1 MSDLFNL
8 PHLDEDGYFDGFT
21 ACQNDKDGQPL
32 LPPDVVN
39 TKAPADD
46 PKTADA
52 YFKWDA
58 EGKKWLAEKKPTTAA
73 ECVALGPVDHYKQTD
88 RMNALRALYQKLVEA
103 DNTKFQIAR
112 GDNLEWK
119 VEAIPE
125 KTVEEVR
132 TEKTSELDAAFNS
145 WYTDGAT
152 MKSSLGFEAD
162 SDSRAM
168 QDVNGLV
175 TAAESS
181 AAFVDTE
188 SGGGLIFMDANNV
201 GHQVS
206 LDQLKALQL
215 EIIQAGQAA
224 YQEKWKLR
232 DAIEKAKTKEEL
244 GKIVIAFHPVDFSTK

>member
-52 YFKWDA
+52 YYKWDA

-103 DNTKFQIAR
+103 DNTKFQIVR

-119 VEAIPE
+119 VEAIPK

-175 TAAESS
+175 TAAE
-181 AAFVDTE
+181 AQATFDTD
-188 SGGGLIFMDANNV
+188 GTLVFMDANNQ
-201 GHQVS
+201 GHAVT
-206 LDQLKALQL
+206 LDQLKVLQL
-215 EIIQAGQAA
+215 EIINSGNLA
-224 YQEKWKLR
+224 YQQKWKIR
-232 DAIEKAKTKEEL
+232 DAIAKAKTKEEL
-244 GKIVIAFHPVDFSTK
+244 EAITIKFTPADFTASA

>member
-39 TKAPADD
+39 TTAPADD
-46 PKTADA
+46 PKTSDA
-52 YFKWDA
+52 YYKWDA
-58 EGKKWLAEKKPTTAA
+58 EGKKWLAEKKPKTAA

-112 GDNLEWK
+112 GDNMEWK

-145 WYTDGAT
+145 WYTNGAT
-152 MKSSLGFEAD
+152 MKSSLGFDAD

-175 TAAESS
+175 TAAESQ
-181 AAFVDTE
+181 ATFATDR
-188 SGGGLIFMDANNV
+188 LIFMDANNV
-201 GHQVS
+201 GHPVT
-206 LDQLKALQL
+206 LEQLKTLQL
-215 EIIQAGQAA
+215 EIIQSGNAA

-232 DAIEKAKTKEEL
+232 DAIAKAATKEEL
-244 GKIVIAFHPVDFSTK
+244 EAIEIAFHPVNFTAA

>member
-32 LPPDVVN
+32 LPSDVVN

-52 YFKWDA
+52 YYKWDA

-145 WYTDGAT
+145 WYTDLNFPKNLHSNTGT
-152 MKSSLGFEAD
+152 GDYFPKKVISS
-162 SDSRAM
+162 
-168 QDVNGLV
+168 
-175 TAAESS
+175 
-181 AAFVDTE
+181 
-188 SGGGLIFMDANNV
+188 
-201 GHQVS
+201 
-206 LDQLKALQL
+206 
-215 EIIQAGQAA
+215 
-224 YQEKWKLR
+224 
-232 DAIEKAKTKEEL
+232 
-244 GKIVIAFHPVDFSTK
+244 